1 MFFIVTAGKACFAL
15 PKRQHYGKSRANVS
29 FIDENSLK
37 NGTFAACLLQ
47 RNLLWGDI
55 GAIIYKNYVWRERFL
70 ASGTESSGL

>member
-1 MFFIVTAGKACFAL
+1 MFFIVTAGKACFTL

-47 RNLLWGDI
+47 RNLLWVSI
-55 GAIIYKNYVWRERFL
+55 GVVIH
-70 ASGTESSGL
+70 